1 MKRIAKRITSL
12 TLVVAVAIASACG
25 GIRIQGVTPE
35 AKEARAAQS
44 QGKYVRSLAISYA
57 SSKEKAQEEL
67 GEEYTILDQ
76 NFNEGMKGD
85 SWIGYTTTDD
95 PDDAIRDIKVENM
108 TGKHSISEYE
118 ELINRQ
124 KDMVEEQIDT
134 IVPVLSEFAKN
145 VENNLP
151 AAIEVR
157 DALNYYYEDDSE
169 LKFGDFFLEAGKK
182 LIEDPKDS
190 DTRKKLEKVFVEG
203 NNMVLQTAEKLL
215 TMGLG
220 KKVNESGSWLTR
232 MSKLGPDGLIDIYKQ
247 ANPSLRRKEAVLKI
261 IEKDYGTDADDLLKG
276 IATVQDVI
284 REAEQSELGK
294 AIESGD
300 EKTRDS
306 ILDEAENQKI
316 GEDPTD
322 ESTVE
327 DITDSL
333 ITTMETTPDTIET
346 ANNWSTEVLI
356 ITLKNTPYGD
366 GQTMYDFFMR
376 QDLKKADLY
385 PMAYVLSEA
394 QKSIITDI
402 GLMSLFESVMA
413 ENVGKDEEAA
423 PVEEY
428 IEAGCCSVYEGVDRD
443 VFKGDTAI
451 TEDTI
456 KRMSTKDEFNITEQ
470 DPIIAGLSAM
480 LAVTLGS
487 FMLIKFSHEFSRVA
501 EVETTA
507 YHRVGVEE
515 AKKAPAVEKL
525 SREIDLM
532 SKNPDA
538 LKLKYIEN
546 KKWIRNYHVE
556 ILDKSALALDTE
568 LKNAVISLSDSYEI
582 EKAKKVVNLSEGTQ
596 ERFLKYQR
604 TKKMYNLIQKE
615 AARVKPVK
623 AIKTVKA
630 PARWGA
636 RIAYMLGAVAAFAF
650 AGYEIYCIVKPEP
663 GVEFTEIPAKMIS
676 RSYTDDS
683 AEIDNMTYT
692 VVRTKDGKKADLKN
706 WKGKEWQAIYITR
719 DFNAGDPVLASSLKI
734 TYGGISD
741 AEAVPLT
748 EFCYSDACNLMNKE
762 VTDVDTGSVYLYFRT
777 GVDAIEE
784 VAEEPEEVAT
794 DNVASE
800 EVPDTEGESTA
811 SVFGPSSLF
820 WFLALLL
827 IALIAA
833 GAGVWFRK
841 REHRKS

>member
-1 MKRIAKRITSL
+1 MKGIVKKITSL
-12 TLVVAVAIASACG
+12 TLVAAVAIASVCG
-25 GIRIQGVTPE
+25 GVRIQGVTPE
-35 AKEARAAQS
+35 VKGARAAQS
-44 QGKYVRSLAISYA
+44 QGKYVKSLAISYA
-57 SSKEKAQEEL
+57 SSREKAQEEL

-76 NFNEGMKGD
+76 NFNEGMSGD

-108 TGKHSISEYE
+108 TGKHSTSEYE
-118 ELINRQ
+118 ELLSRQ
-124 KDMVEEQIDT
+124 KDMVDEQIDT

-145 VENNLP
+145 VEDKLP
-151 AAIEVR
+151 AAIEVK

-169 LKFGDFFLEAGKK
+169 LKFGDFFMEAGKK
-182 LIEDPKDS
+182 LREDPKDS

-203 NNMVLQTAEKLL
+203 NNTVIQTAEKLL

-232 MSKLGPDGLIDIYKQ
+232 MSKLGPNGLIDIYKQ

-261 IEKDYGTDADDLLKG
+261 IEQDYGTDADALLKG
-276 IATVQDVI
+276 IITVQDVI

-306 ILDEAENQKI
+306 ILDEAVNQKI
-316 GEDPTD
+316 GEEPTD
-322 ESTVE
+322 ESTIE

-346 ANNWSTEVLI
+346 SNNWSTEVLI

-451 TEDTI
+451 TEDTL
-456 KRMSTKDEFNITEQ
+456 KRMSTKDEFNITDQ
-470 DPIIAGLSAM
+470 DPLIAGLSAM

-487 FMLIKFSHEFSRVA
+487 FMVVKFSGEFTRV
-501 EVETTA
+501 VEKEITA
-507 YHRVGVEE
+507 YQRVGLTE
-515 AKKAPAVEKL
+515 ANKSFAVEKFKQ
-525 SREIDLM
+525 EIDLM

-538 LKLKYIEN
+538 LKLKYIEQ
-546 KKWIRNYHVE
+546 KKWLKSFKPE
-556 ILDKSALALDTE
+556 ILNKSATAINTDLYNAMIRLADNYE
-568 LKNAVISLSDSYEI
+568 MEKVMEI
-582 EKAKKVVNLSEGTQ
+582 EKLSPETQ
-596 ERFLKYQR
+596 EKFLRYQR
-604 TKKMYNLIQKE
+604 GNKLYKLLDKE

-650 AGYEIYCIVKPEP
+650 AGYEIYCIVKPKP

-683 AEIDNMTYT
+683 DEIDNMTYT
-692 VVRTKDGKKADLKN
+692 AVRTKDGEKADLHN
-706 WKGKEWQAIYITR
+706 RKGKEWQAIYVTG
-719 DFNAGDPVLASSLKI
+719 DVNAGDPVLASSLK
-734 TYGGISD
+734 TTDGGISD
-741 AEAVPLT
+741 AEAIPVT
-748 EFCYSDACNLMNKE
+748 EFCYSDACNLRDKT
-762 VTDVDTGSVYLYFRT
+762 VTDENTGSVYLYFRT

-784 VAEEPEEVAT
+784 VAEEPDEVAA
-794 DNVASE
+794 DSVASGDAADAE
-800 EVPDTEGESTA
+800 AGPTA
-811 SVFGPSSLF
+811 AVFGPSSLI
-820 WFLALLL
+820 WILSLLL

-833 GAGVWFRK
+833 GAGVYARK
-841 REHRKS
+841 RKKRE